1 LNMED
6 LEPADKIEAYKHIG
20 DNKVSAYLKEKGYKT
35 VIFNNSYLPD
45 NMAANA
51 DINLMANESNQIN
64 SVLLVLIN
72 NTVLKPL
79 IPYIQNLTETE
90 NRRIFILNNL
100 KNLDNI
106 ESPKFVYVHLICP
119 HPPFQFDKNGKAV
132 NVQNAYNWTD
142 KEYYLGQ
149 YIFITKEI
157 QKIIDVLQK
166 RDVIIVI
173 QSDHGVRQNH
183 FNETGEMRT
192 YSYIPFGAF
201 ENILSAFYLPDFRD
215 KIPDNLETFDTF
227 KVIFN
232 YYFGENFEIL

>member
-1 LNMED
+1 
-6 LEPADKIEAYKHIG
+6 
-20 DNKVSAYLKEKGYKT
+20 
-35 VIFNNSYLPD
+35 
-45 NMAANA
+45 
-51 DINLMANESNQIN
+51 
-64 SVLLVLIN
+64 
-72 NTVLKPL
+72 
-79 IPYIQNLTETE
+79 
-90 NRRIFILNNL
+90 
-100 KNLDNI
+100 
-106 ESPKFVYVHLICP
+106 VYVHLICP